1 MHACSHQY
9 VYVHPLTNML
19 CKHAM
24 CMRMQIYM
32 GYVYI
37 ILYVRI
43 QIVWGTY
50 VYAYYTYAADQYK
63 NDLIDDF
70 ERIVKK

>member
-1 MHACSHQY
+1 MY
-9 VYVHPLTNML
+9 VY
-19 CKHAM
+19 
-24 CMRMQIYM
+24 RY
-32 GYVYI
+32 
-37 ILYVRI
+37 
-43 QIVWGTY
+43 VWGTY